1 MITSSLSATVLVA
14 ANLARLGRVL
24 VPKVL
29 VPEHPAVVE
38 GVAVGAV
45 VVAVGR
51 VVPVAVA
58 IVVGLNLQRYPLAGN
73 ELQGL

>member
-29 VPEHPAVVE
+29 VPKHPAVVE

-45 VVAVGR
+45 VVAVGG
-51 VVPVAVA
+51 VVSVSVVT
-58 IVVGLNLQRYPLAGN
+58 IVSLKIRISKP
-73 ELQGL
+73 ELIG

>member
-29 VPEHPAVVE
+29 VPEQPAVVE

-45 VVAVGR
+45 VVAVGG
-51 VVPVAVA
+51 VVSVSVVT
-58 IVVGLNLQRYPLAGN
+58 IVSLKIRISKP
-73 ELQGL
+73 ELIGVN

>member
-45 VVAVGR
+45 VVAVGG
-51 VVPVAVA
+51 VVSVSVVT
-58 IVVGLNLQRYPLAGN
+58 IVSLKIRISKP
-73 ELQGL
+73 ELIGVN